1 MSVWTPPRD
10 SLRSTP
16 TKLLV
21 FLSQARMCSDLSHL
35 IARRF
40 PWLALCATGDKAE
53 ALAHMQDADVLVT
66 FGSMLAPK
74 MLSNARRLKWVH
86 SMGTGVDGIIDNP
99 ELAQDGIVTA
109 TRGIHGPALVEMALL
124 MMLALSRDLPR
135 NMRNQ
140 KHGKW
145 DR

>member
-1 MSVWTPPRD
+1 
-10 SLRSTP
+10 
-16 TKLLV
+16 
-21 FLSQARMCSDLSHL
+21 
-35 IARRF
+35 
-40 PWLALCATGDKAE
+40 
-53 ALAHMQDADVLVT
+53 MQDADVLVT